1 MLRRLPLLISLCAV
15 VLLSACSDGTST
27 NFTRGEYVDGLL
39 VGYKADSTPI
49 TAPEARC
56 FAESTVDAIGVNEL
70 NRAGVNPA
78 TGATSKQV
86 RTLLEADNAAAAKRL
101 GVSISKE
108 SCFKI
113 STLLKGQISSG
124 LPGVVDADI
133 QCLSDGLAKAPN
145 VRAGMVNVLIGRD
158 VPTLLDTIKE
168 AGGPVSAACNV
179 DWSNFTPASP
189 PSGFP
194 SGATGL

>member
-15 VLLSACSDGTST
+15 LLLSACSDSTST
-27 NFTRGEYVDGLL
+27 NFTQGEYVDGLL

-49 TAPEARC
+49 TATEARC
-56 FAESTVDAIGVNEL
+56 FAEATVDAIGVEQL
-70 NRAGVNPA
+70 NSAGVNPA

-101 GVSISKE
+101 GISISKD

-113 STLLKGQISSG
+113 STLLKGQVANG

-133 QCLSDGLAKAPN
+133 QCLSDGLAKDPN

-158 VPTLLDTIKE
+158 VPNLLETIKK
-168 AGGPVSAACNV
+168 AGGPVSAGCDV
-179 DWSNFTPASP
+179 DWSNFAPASP
-189 PSGFP
+189 PPGLP

>member
-15 VLLSACSDGTST
+15 VLLSACGDSPST

-39 VGYKADSTPI
+39 VGYNADSTPI
-49 TAPEARC
+49 TATEARC
-56 FAESTVDAIGVNEL
+56 FAESTVDAIGVNAL
-70 NRAGVNPA
+70 NGAGVNPA

-86 RTLLEADNAAAAKRL
+86 RTLLEADDASAAKRL

-124 LPGVVDADI
+124 LPGVLDADI

-158 VPTLLDTIKE
+158 VPTLLDAIKE

>member
-1 MLRRLPLLISLCAV
+1 MLRRLPLLVSLCAV
-15 VLLSACSDGTST
+15 VLLSACSDSPST
-27 NFTRGEYVDGLL
+27 NFTRGEYVDGLM

-49 TAPEARC
+49 TITEARC
-56 FAESTVDAIGVNEL
+56 FAESTVDSIGVKTL
-70 NRAGVNPA
+70 NSAGVNPA

-86 RTLLEADNAAAAKRL
+86 GTLLEADNAAAAKRL
-101 GVSISKE
+101 GASISEE

-113 STLLKGQISSG
+113 STLLKGQIAAG

-133 QCLSDGLAKAPN
+133 QCLSDGLAKDPN

-158 VPTLLDTIKE
+158 VPNLLDTIKK
-168 AGGPVSAACNV
+168 AGGPVSAGCDV
-179 DWSNFTPASP
+179 DWSTFTPASP
-189 PSGFP
+189 PSGLP